1 MSATVCLTVD
11 VEDFYE
17 GMDVLGHPVP
27 GPRQVQGDLSLLH
40 QRLSSVGGGPKVTL
54 FVVGSYAPRIASVLA
69 ELVADGHEV
78 ACHGPD
84 HGVLPTTDVVEW
96 LRSGRRILEDLLQ
109 CPVRGVRSPRFDL
122 PAGSSLERYRHDIA
136 EAGYQYVSDAQYL
149 GRSSPVREL
158 PVLRWHRLPLGGGS
172 YQRLVPRRLVST
184 VVGLGASPVVLYYH
198 SYDFD
203 GSLPGLG
210 SVRSPAMA
218 KQILGR
224 RRIAPIFGHVVQRF
238 GSETCATAAS

>member
-27 GPRQVQGDLSLLH
+27 GPRQVEGDLSRLH
-40 QRLSSVGGGPKVTL
+40 QRLSSVRGQPKVTL
-54 FVVGSYAPRIASVLA
+54 FVVGTYAPRIASVLA
-69 ELVADGHEV
+69 ELVAEGHEV
-78 ACHGPD
+78 ASHGPD
-84 HGVLPTTDVVEW
+84 HGVLPTADVVGW

-109 CPVRGVRSPRFDL
+109 RPVHGFRSPRFDL
-122 PAGSSLERYRHDIA
+122 PAGASLERYRHDIA
-136 EAGYQYVSDAQYL
+136 EAGFQYVSDARRL
-149 GRSSPVREL
+149 GPSSPVHEL

-172 YQRLVPRRLVST
+172 YQRLVPRRLVTT
-184 VVGLGASPVVLYYH
+184 VVGLGATPVVLYYH

-238 GSETCATAAS
+238 GSETCARAAR